1 MRIKPGRDNEM
12 ILKNGM
18 KVTRRVAD
26 SYGDCAYVMW
36 VEDSYFPTPY
46 FVRGD
51 NISDAHDWFLCDPR
65 VERSLALDAVDIAS
79 EFATPESQEHAL
91 NEGIVAFNDNG
102 TLIWSS
108 GSVGFGCLTV
118 KDGN

>member
-1 MRIKPGRDNEM
+1 M

-46 FVRGD
+46 FVRGE
-51 NISDAHDWFLCDPR
+51 NYSDAFDWFVCDPR
-65 VERSLALDAVDIAS
+65 VERSLALDAIDIAS
-79 EFATPESQEHAL
+79 EFATVESQEEAL

-102 TLIWSS
+102 VLIWSG
-108 GSVGFGCLTV
+108 GSVGIGCHTV